1 MPQMRRFLLLLVVA
15 LAATRPALAQQPLSL
30 QFKEGRVTLHAQ
42 NVPVRAILAEWARV
56 GDTKVVNAE
65 RVGGAP
71 VTLDLENVSERQAL
85 DILLRNV
92 AGYVLALRPPAGNP
106 SSTFNRILILPT
118 SAAPRITPVQ
128 AAPAGN
134 AFRPPQPSIAPTPGD
149 PEEEPISDMP
159 QPTFGPPQPGL
170 VPQQPGV
177 TPVAPQPLTQPGFRS
192 GSQTGIQQGGA
203 PAPVTTSPTNPF
215 GVPTGS
221 GSLPGVVTPVPAQP
235 QPGQVVRPLQD

>member
-1 MPQMRRFLLLLVVA
+1 MPQMRRFLFVLVVA
-15 LAATRPALAQQPLSL
+15 LAAARPAAAQQPLSL
-30 QFKEGRVTLHAQ
+30 QFHDGRVTLHAQ

-56 GDTKVVNAE
+56 GDTRVVNAE

-118 SAAPRITPVQ
+118 SAAPRFIPAQ
-128 AAPAGN
+128 ATPAGN
-134 AFRPPQPSIAPTPGD
+134 AFRPPQPSIAPLPDD
-149 PEEEPISDMP
+149 PEEEPITDV
-159 QPTFGPPQPGL
+159 PQPGFGPQQPGF

-177 TPVAPQPLTQPGFRS
+177 TPQPLTQPGFRS
-192 GSQTGIQQGGA
+192 GSQTGVQQGGQA

-215 GVPTGS
+215 GVPSGS
-221 GSLPGVVTPVPAQP
+221 GAQPGVVTPVPPPQQP
-235 QPGQVVRPLQD
+235 TGQVVRPLQD